1 MSGGPWNL
9 LILRNTGNVLFN
21 KLRSNLVNIWVL
33 IRGSMWIKYGRSYS
47 FHEWIAETTDGNQF
61 SGNEFISLFN
71 IQTKETFDRFP
82 GQTSIFTNYEPN
94 ERKQ

>member
-1 MSGGPWNL
+1 MRGGPWNL

-21 KLRSNLVNIWVL
+21 NLRSNLVNIWVL
-33 IRGSMWIKYGRSYS
+33 IRGSMWIKYGRR
-47 FHEWIAETTDGNQF
+47 FHEWIAESTDGNQF

-71 IQTKETFDRFP
+71 IQPKETFDRFP

>member
-1 MSGGPWNL
+1 MLGGPWNL

-21 KLRSNLVNIWVL
+21 NLRSSLVNIWVL

-47 FHEWIAETTDGNQF
+47 FPEWIAESTDGNQF
-61 SGNEFISLFN
+61 SGNEFISLFYM
-71 IQTKETFDRFP
+71 QTKETFDRFP